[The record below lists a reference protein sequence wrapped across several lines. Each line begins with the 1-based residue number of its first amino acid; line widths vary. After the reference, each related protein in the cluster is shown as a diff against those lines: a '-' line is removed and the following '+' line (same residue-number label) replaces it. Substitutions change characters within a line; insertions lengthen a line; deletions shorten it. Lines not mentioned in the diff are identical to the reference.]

1 MFPNRQSQAGN
12 TMGFTVSVHHEE
24 ERFMAVVFD
33 DEQQDC
39 SRGFRPEFPYR
50 FVGDGGERR

>member
-1 MFPNRQSQAGN
+1 
-12 TMGFTVSVHHEE
+12 MGLTVSVHHEE

-39 SRGFRPEFPYR
+39 SRGFRPELPYR